1 MFNQTKSE
9 SGKETVMKQQK
20 LFVIVITVC
29 ALLLSL
35 AGCASSSA
43 FDGSSAKNADSYHLD
58 VKIMN
63 GTDTHTLELKQG
75 DTLKILFE
83 TVKGSLEMK
92 ITSPDGTSLYQGD
105 GTVTEFTV
113 EAPVD
118 GPYAIV
124 VVGQKAKGSIHIDVE
139 RVPEA
144 VEPEGTQEPEPEPE
158 AVTLTSDDLVGPWHL
173 ADDEKDNAT
182 AIEAIPGAIEFGSS
196 MEITSDGHISWYIG
210 ADGGTGT
217 YSLSGDILSADM
229 TNDFDQS
236 SMKMEFTAEKTE
248 GGTFLYTEYKGLLLC
263 WSQGEGET
271 GKGGDDEAEVSYP
284 GADVVELVSLRGDTT
299 TVYKLAD
306 GTYMDRIE
314 CRFTYNGTDT
324 WTDEDGVEWN
334 EVVKS
339 STNDNSSTN
348 MDEVSEDEAW
358 KEDLE
363 KSLFEN
369 YGLIPKY
376 YEDLGDGI
384 YQVYMEVG
392 GEVVLLVKVD
402 SETGD
407 YQVIG

>member
-1 MFNQTKSE
+1 
-9 SGKETVMKQQK
+9 MKQQK
-20 LFVIVITVC
+20 FFVIVITVC

-58 VKIMN
+58 VKTMN

-75 DTLKILFE
+75 DTLRILFE

-113 EAPVD
+113 EAPMD
-118 GPYAIV
+118 GAYPIV

-144 VEPEGTQEPEPEPE
+144 MESEGTQELELEPEP
-158 AVTLTSDDLVGPWHL
+158 VTLTADDLVGPWHL

-182 AIEAIPGAIEFGSS
+182 AIEAIPSAIEFGSS

-217 YSLSGDILSADM
+217 YSLNGDILSADM

-236 SMKMEFTAEKTE
+236 FMKMEFTAEKTDD
-248 GGTFLYTEYKGLLLC
+248 GTFLYTEYKGLLLC

-271 GKGGDDEAEVSYP
+271 GKGGDDEAESGYP
-284 GADVVELVSLRGDTT
+284 GADVVELVNLRGDTT

-314 CRFTYNGTDT
+314 RRFTYNGTDT
-324 WTDEDGVEWN
+324 WIDEDGGEWN
-334 EVVKS
+334 AAAE
-339 STNDNSSTN
+339 
-348 MDEVSEDEAW
+348 
-358 KEDLE
+358 
-363 KSLFEN
+363 
-369 YGLIPKY
+369 
-376 YEDLGDGI
+376 
-384 YQVYMEVG
+384 
-392 GEVVLLVKVD
+392 
-402 SETGD
+402 
-407 YQVIG
+407 

>member
-1 MFNQTKSE
+1 
-9 SGKETVMKQQK
+9 MKQQK
-20 LFVIVITVC
+20 FFVIVITVC

-35 AGCASSSA
+35 AGCASNSA

-58 VKIMN
+58 VKTMN

-75 DTLKILFE
+75 DTLKIRFE
-83 TVKGSLEMK
+83 TMKGSLDMK
-92 ITSPDGTSLYQGD
+92 ITEPDGTALYQGD
-105 GTVTEFTV
+105 GTVEKFTV
-113 EAPVD
+113 EAPMD
-118 GPYAIV
+118 GTYSIV
-124 VVGQKAKGSIHIDVE
+124 VVGQKAKGSIYIAVE
-139 RVPEA
+139 RVSEA

-314 CRFTYNGTDT
+314 RRFTYNGTDT
-324 WTDEDGVEWN
+324 WIDEDGAEW
-334 EVVKS
+334 K
-339 STNDNSSTN
+339 
-348 MDEVSEDEAW
+348 
-358 KEDLE
+358 
-363 KSLFEN
+363 
-369 YGLIPKY
+369 
-376 YEDLGDGI
+376 
-384 YQVYMEVG
+384 
-392 GEVVLLVKVD
+392 LLVLKM
-402 SETGD
+402 
-407 YQVIG
+407 

>member
-58 VKIMN
+58 VKTMN